1 MEPATDVFVVGGGP
15 VGLAAAIAIRRKGFG
30 VIVADGVNPPI
41 DKACGEGL
49 MPDTIAALRTLGVAV
64 SDADGYAFRGIGFID
79 GKSNVNASFPGG
91 HGIGVRRT
99 VLHQK
104 LVERA
109 TACRVSL
116 LWNTPVMGICAD
128 GVAVKGGVVR
138 AKWIVGADGSNSR
151 VRTWAGLDAHREHKH
166 RFAIRRHYHVKPW
179 TDCVEIYWGPKAQAY
194 VTAVGKEEVCVV
206 ILSHEPRVHLEM
218 ATRQFPEL
226 ASRLDG
232 AEPVSADRGAVTAM
246 RSLKRVCHGRV
257 ALIGDASGGVDAI
270 TGDGLCLGFHQ
281 AGALA
286 EALHA
291 NNLAAYQAAHR
302 RLARRPRLMA
312 RLLLLLNGRP
322 ALRSRIL
329 RALSGEPDIF
339 ERLLA
344 THVGETSP
352 GRMAATWALLGW
364 RFLAA

>member
-30 VIVADGVNPPI
+30 VIVADGANPPI

-49 MPDTIAALRTLGVAV
+49 MPDTIAALRALGVVV
-64 SDADGYAFRGIGFID
+64 SEADGSAFRGIRFID
-79 GKSNVNASFPGG
+79 GKSSVDASFPGG
-91 HGIGVRRT
+91 RGIGVRRT

-109 TACRVSL
+109 TACGVSL
-116 LWNTPVMGICAD
+116 LWNTPVMGICAE
-128 GVAVKGGVVR
+128 GIAVKGGVVR
-138 AKWIVGADGSNSR
+138 AKWIIGADGSNSR
-151 VRTWAGLDAHREHKH
+151 VRKWAELDAYRERKH

-206 ILSHEPRVHLEM
+206 ILSHKPRARLEM

-232 AEPVSADRGAVTAM
+232 AEPTSADRGAITAM
-246 RSLKRVCHGRV
+246 HNLSRVYRGQV

-270 TGDGLCLGFHQ
+270 TGEGLRLGFHQ
-281 AGALA
+281 AGELA
-286 EALHA
+286 EALQA
-291 NNLAAYQAAHR
+291 DDLEAYNIAHR
-302 RLARRPRLMA
+302 RLARRPRLVA
-312 RLLLLLNGRP
+312 RLLLLVNGQP
-322 ALRSRIL
+322 ALRRRVL

-339 ERLLA
+339 GRLLA

-352 GRMAATWALLGW
+352 GHMAATWALLGW